1 MAQQNIDYGELF
13 CAAVDTIVQERLT
26 HVSYDRT
33 ILCTIVDDTERAQGL
48 YTVTENDSTKF
59 IAYSSDTSYRNGQNV
74 YVQIPGGDW
83 NQQKIIVAKKSD
95 NTIEPYVYQKP
106 FSSLVDITGNVISNS
121 LKVNGTGLIA
131 NACTEGLDTNN
142 DPLQSVTL
150 WSYNSEDADALIE
163 DRGNGLS
170 GYTRLGI
177 QASFQS
183 WLNPFYINVE
193 GNQAESSIAR
203 IINQGE
209 YGLRLRVRSAG
220 EAISKDDDNKDNISV
235 YDLYLNQED
244 MNGNPYDF
252 ETYFTQEKVF
262 DITALGNIVQME
274 LQFYQIPRTFKDND
288 GNEIP
293 YKNFLGQLIKP
304 NLYVKDVYISLG
316 YDVSQ
321 FDEEMIQIYTLD
333 STTYSRT
340 ANPLSN
346 NHKEIQ
352 LRWIQKQADGSFKSI
367 TEKDNLD
374 YELRWYRYKL
384 GASSADPYSGVYW
397 SSLSTQKKENEMW
410 QYTINDSEWDLYNKT
425 SAPED
430 WRKPGFFSTWL
441 LPDTTLQDEQ
451 VKAILLYNGKVYR
464 SNVLYCTNEDE
475 VVSKPTV
482 DAVQALSVNCDDDT
496 FGNYRIYNLGNML
509 IDYAQGQKVR
519 TWTPYFKSSLDAA
532 DAAPKILTEAESI
545 EWIIPVEKTMIVLD
559 EDFKSGGTIDAEGR
573 IHIVRM
579 GSGEK
584 GTDVSQVNTQK
595 YRIRSYYSQNYSNNT
610 IQCKIVKDKITYTAT
625 KELTFGPAG
634 TTGTDATFVLDF
646 DNGVTAVTLGADSPE
661 TVVTARLYDY
671 ENNEVDIS
679 SYNISWGWKNPLS
692 IELITQQE
700 YSPDGVAK
708 IGYKRELKPA
718 SGASINNIKNNFHIL
733 QATLTGW
740 GDYDLIAYLPIP
752 IRTSKEYS
760 HIAGTTQILYES
772 SGEILDYFKN
782 PYAIFDMQ
790 GNAISGVSW
799 AGDKVVSNG
808 TSSYTY
814 IHNGTAGEE
823 KYTPQ
828 IYYSQ
833 KENNYSLQPLTIY
846 VEDASNYLAVHAKK
860 NGQIIWS
867 QPILVLQNRYP
878 AAMVNKWDGA
888 LKVDEKNNAI
898 LAAKFV
904 AGRKESNNTFT
915 GVMMGDWGTENAE
928 QSIINNTGI
937 FGFHQGEQSFGFKD
951 DGTAFIGKSNTGRI
965 EFDGSEGVIES
976 AVYDSGQ
983 GMSINLRDGTISAH
997 EFTLS
1002 AGSGD
1007 ESITISTLAS
1017 NYPLSIGLN
1026 FDVEWNGTLHA
1037 KNGQFSGHIDAIDG
1051 TLGDLEVTG
1060 NITVKTGSIIGDNWS
1075 IKPGIAT
1082 FDNIIANST
1091 GTIGGWTIDKTVL
1104 SSSNLLLNGED
1115 GMIYSTNKN
1124 FSVNGSGTGFIGG
1137 CTIDLGSISAN
1148 YNGTTNGWIIGSD
1161 GSAVFNNVTV
1171 RGAVYATSGE
1181 FTGTI
1186 KAGSSITC
1194 GTGSPPAFQVTAAGV
1209 MTAYSAQLYDLTVYK
1224 SLTVAKGTGNG
1235 DFSVAGASTLTG
1247 DTTIGGKLKINAG
1260 TLNRS
1265 EQLIIGGTSYLG
1277 GSTYVKGNIIMDAGS
1292 RGNIRSSAG
1301 DNNYISFGASDS
1313 GHGGGVWIYG
1323 EITSLKASR
1332 VDIGSGDAA
1341 TTNFYGKVVTD
1352 GKETKTTKFSIGNA
1366 SLDFSRGFLVGVSGA
1381 DTQGNI
1387 SVQVLPECSAND
1399 SGKVLTAT
1407 GKNTYAWSYLKKKF
1421 NITLQDTITVNA
1433 SNFVTEYTS
1442 TLYDDYDDNGY
1453 YLHVGYREGQ
1463 GLDWDTSYYTKTPN
1477 SLKDCDDVAYFYIPD
1492 ITLSECTTS
1501 LYTIKNTTKNILVT
1515 MHVNQHEVTLSGNSA
1530 MDGTITIDKPDG
1542 VSTTTVYQ

>member
-1 MAQQNIDYGELF
+1 MAQQNVDYGELF

-33 ILCTIVDDTERAQGL
+33 ILCTIVDDSERAQGL

-59 IAYSSDTSYRNGQNV
+59 IAYSTDTSYRNGYNV

-83 NQQKIIVAKKSD
+83 NQQKLIVAKKTD

-106 FSSLVDITGNVISNS
+106 FSSLVDITGNIISNS
-121 LKVNGTGLIA
+121 LKINGTGLIA
-131 NACTEGLDTNN
+131 NACTEGLNTNN
-142 DPLQSVTL
+142 DPLQSITL
-150 WSYNSEDADALIE
+150 WSYNSEEADALIE
-163 DRGNGLS
+163 DTGIGLS

-193 GNQAESSIAR
+193 GNQEESSIAR

-209 YGLRLRVRSAG
+209 YGLRLRVRSES
-220 EAISKDDDNKDNISV
+220 EAISKDGDNNKDNTII

-262 DITALGNIVQME
+262 DISALGKIIQME

-304 NLYVKDVYISLG
+304 NLYVKDVYVSFG

-352 LRWIQKQADGSFKSI
+352 LRWIQKQNDGSFKSI

-397 SSLSTQKKENEMW
+397 SSLSTQVKEKDIW
-410 QYTINDSEWDLYNKT
+410 QYEIKDSEWDLFNKT
-425 SAPED
+425 SPPEE

-441 LPDTTLQDEQ
+441 LPDTTLQNEQ
-451 VKAILLYNGKVYR
+451 VKAVLLYNGKVYR
-464 SNVLYCTNEDE
+464 SNVLWCTNEDE

-559 EDFKSGGTIDAEGR
+559 EEFKSGGIVDSEGR

-634 TTGTDATFVLDF
+634 TTGTDATFILDF
-646 DNGVTAVTLGADSPE
+646 DNGVTAVTLGEDPPK

-671 ENNEVDIS
+671 ENNEIDIS
-679 SYNISWGWKNPLS
+679 NYDIQWSWKNSLTAIGKP
-692 IELITQQE
+692 ELIE
-700 YSPDGVAK
+700 HYNYSSDGENVIK
-708 IGYKRELKPA
+708 YKQELKVK
-718 SGASINNIKNNFHIL
+718 SDVSESNIINNFHIL
-733 QATLTGW
+733 QATLSGW
-740 GDYDLIAYLPIP
+740 GDYELVAYLPIP
-752 IRTSKEYS
+752 IRVSAEYN

-782 PYAIFDMQ
+782 PYMIFNTQGEAINDVDWS
-790 GNAISGVSW
+790 SGPAVS
-799 AGDKVVSNG
+799 ASLP
-808 TSSYTY
+808 SYTY
-814 IHNGTAGEE
+814 IHNGVSGEQ

-828 IYYSQ
+828 IYYS
-833 KENNYSLQPLTIY
+833 KKDKNYSLQPLTIY
-846 VEDASNYLAVHAKK
+846 VENASNYLAVNAKLNNK
-860 NGQIIWS
+860 IIWS

-888 LKVDEKNNAI
+888 LKVDEANNAI

-937 FGFHQGEQSFGFKD
+937 FGFNQGEQSFGFKD

-976 AVYDSGQ
+976 AVYNSGQ
-983 GMSINLRDGTISAH
+983 GMSINLKNGTINAH

-1002 AGSGD
+1002 AGSGNK
-1007 ESITISTLAS
+1007 SIVISTSAS
-1017 NYPLSIGLN
+1017 TYPLSIGSY
-1026 FDVEWNGTLHA
+1026 FDVEWDGTLHA
-1037 KNGQFSGHIDAIDG
+1037 TNGNFSGDISGSSITGSEIHGGSIEIGNHFKVDSSGYMTATG
-1051 TLGDLEVTG
+1051 ATFEG
-1060 NITVKTGSIIGDNWS
+1060 NISASSIQGSTISNGSLFNVDAAGNVSCGYITATG
-1075 IKPGIAT
+1075 
-1082 FDNIIANST
+1082 
-1091 GTIGGWTIDKTVL
+1091 GTIAGCNINGSNSL
-1104 SSSNLLLNGED
+1104 SA
-1115 GMIYSTNKN
+1115 N
-1124 FSVNGSGTGFIGG
+1124 FSNTK
-1137 CTIDLGSISAN
+1137 
-1148 YNGTTNGWIIGSD
+1148 GWQITAA
-1161 GSAVFNNVTV
+1161 GSAIFNDATV
-1171 RGAVYATSGE
+1171 RGAVYATSG
-1181 FTGTI
+1181 TI
-1186 KAGSSITC
+1186 GGCNISNGKLIVDGANIKNLTLEQLTYQGNKIKPQKVKMLVDTNVTVYYTSNVQVVTNLSVNQVAGLISSIKVDYATLQYLH
-1194 GTGSPPAFQVTAAGV
+1194 GWE
-1209 MTAYSAQLYDLTVYK
+1209 YKKEYRELTVL
-1224 SLTVAKGTGNG
+1224 S
-1235 DFSVAGASTLTG
+1235 ASTLT
-1247 DTTIGGKLKINAG
+1247 
-1260 TLNRS
+1260 
-1265 EQLIIGGTSYLG
+1265 Y
-1277 GSTYVKGNIIMDAGS
+1277 
-1292 RGNIRSSAG
+1292 SSK
-1301 DNNYISFGASDS
+1301 S
-1313 GHGGGVWIYG
+1313 W
-1323 EITSLKASR
+1323 
-1332 VDIGSGDAA
+1332 
-1341 TTNFYGKVVTD
+1341 
-1352 GKETKTTKFSIGNA
+1352 
-1366 SLDFSRGFLVGVSGA
+1366 GF
-1381 DTQGNI
+1381 
-1387 SVQVLPECSAND
+1387 
-1399 SGKVLTAT
+1399 
-1407 GKNTYAWSYLKKKF
+1407 
-1421 NITLQDTITVNA
+1421 
-1433 SNFVTEYTS
+1433 
-1442 TLYDDYDDNGY
+1442 DNGIGWEDQDSI
-1453 YLHVGYREGQ
+1453 VIG
-1463 GLDWDTSYYTKTPN
+1463 
-1477 SLKDCDDVAYFYIPD
+1477 
-1492 ITLSECTTS
+1492 
-1501 LYTIKNTTKNILVT
+1501 
-1515 MHVNQHEVTLSGNSA
+1515 
-1530 MDGTITIDKPDG
+1530 
-1542 VSTTTVYQ
+1542 